1 MNANILLKAIDD
13 LATEARDLTNRHVYG
28 DEDLTPAEMRRLDD
42 LLLDIMMFT
51 RNPSSDYSQRRLAE
65 LQRDWE

>member
-13 LATEARDLTNRHVYG
+13 LATEARDLTNRQAYG
-28 DEDLTPAEMRRLDD
+28 DEDLTHATMVQLDN
-42 LLLDIMMFT
+42 LLLDILTFI

>member
-13 LATEARDLTNRHVYG
+13 LAAEARDLTNRQVNG
-28 DEDLTPAEMRRLDD
+28 DVDLTPAEMEHLDS
-42 LLLDIMMFT
+42 LLLDILNFT
-51 RNPSSDYSQRRLAE
+51 RYPSSDYSKRRLVE

>member
-1 MNANILLKAIDD
+1 MNANILFKAIDD
-13 LATEARDLTNRHVYG
+13 LAAEARDLTNRHVYG
-28 DEDLTPAEMRRLDD
+28 DEELMPAEMKRLDD

-51 RNPSSDYSQRRLAE
+51 RNPSSDSSKRRLAE